1 MESIVSSSSS
11 LREGTREITDSEKKL
26 IIVKDLSFRYFGA
39 TSAVLRN
46 VNLEISEKEIVLIVG
61 HSGSGK
67 STLLRAINGLIP
79 HQHNGEYSGDV
90 IVDGL
95 SVPRTKMSD
104 LALKVGYIFQNPEN
118 QIFMF
123 SVERDIGFGLEN
135 LGLPR
140 GEIRDRVD
148 WAMDLLRIRNLALKA
163 PHELSDGQKQRV
175 AIAGV
180 IAMRPM
186 ILILDEPTSL
196 LDPFTA
202 RELVQLVQNLREE
215 LGITVLIVEHRLDLV
230 AKICDRM
237 VVVDNGEIVLQGKSR
252 QVLAKANVSQYGVTV
267 PAIVRVAKAVG
278 LSGDRLPLD
287 SLELH
292 SEFANRQQRFS

>member
-1 MESIVSSSSS
+1 M
-11 LREGTREITDSEKKL
+11 
-26 IIVKDLSFRYFGA
+26 
-39 TSAVLRN
+39 
-46 VNLEISEKEIVLIVG
+46 G

-79 HQHNGEYSGDV
+79 HQHNGDYSGDV
-90 IVDGL
+90 VVDGL
-95 SVPRTKMSD
+95 SVARTEMSK
-104 LALKVGYIFQNPEN
+104 LALSVGYIFQNPEN

-140 GEIRDRVD
+140 EEIRHRVD
-148 WAMDLLRIRNLALKA
+148 WAMDLLKIRDLALKA

-180 IAMRPM
+180 IAMRPK

-202 RELVQLVQNLREE
+202 RDLVRLVLRVREE
-215 LGITVLIVEHRLDLV
+215 LGMTILLVEHRLDLV

-237 VVVDNGEIVLQGKSR
+237 IVVDEGRIVLEGPPREILSI
-252 QVLAKANVSQYGVTV
+252 ADVSNYGVTV
-267 PAIVRVAKAVG
+267 PAIVRVAKNLG
-278 LSGDRLPLD
+278 LAGDSLPLD
-287 SLELH
+287 PVELQEQLAKSFH
-292 SEFANRQQRFS
+292 

>member
-1 MESIVSSSSS
+1 MESIVGTSSDDH
-11 LREGTREITDSEKKL
+11 LRLQLNPKL
-26 IIVKDLSFRYFGA
+26 IAINDLSFRYFG
-39 TSAVLRN
+39 SKEPVLRN
-46 VNLEISEKEIVLIVG
+46 INLQIARNEIVLIVG

-79 HQHNGEYSGDV
+79 HQHNGDYSGDV
-90 IVDGL
+90 VVDGQ
-95 SVPRTKMSD
+95 SVARTEMSQ
-104 LALKVGYIFQNPEN
+104 LALSVGYIFQNPEN

-140 GEIRDRVD
+140 GEIRQRVD
-148 WAMDLLRIRNLALKA
+148 WAMDLLKIKNLALKA

-180 IAMRPM
+180 IAMRPK

-202 RELVQLVQNLREE
+202 RDLVQLVLRVREE
-215 LGITVLIVEHRLDLV
+215 LGMTILLVEHRLDLV

-237 VVVDNGEIVLQGKSR
+237 IVVDEGRIVLEGPPREILSI
-252 QVLAKANVSQYGVTV
+252 ADVSNYGVTV
-267 PAIVRVAKAVG
+267 PAIVRVAKNLG
-278 LSGDRLPLD
+278 LAGNSLPLD
-287 SLELH
+287 PVELQ
-292 SEFANRQQRFS
+292 RQLARSFQ

>member
-1 MESIVSSSSS
+1 MKSLVSSSIAQTESPGS
-11 LREGTREITDSEKKL
+11 LKL
-26 IIVKDLSFRYFGA
+26 ISVKNLSFRYFGSTA
-39 TSAVLRN
+39 PILQEID
-46 VNLEISEKEIVLIVG
+46 LEIGEKEIVLIVG

-79 HQHNGEYSGDV
+79 HQHNGEYQGDV

-95 SVPRTKMSD
+95 SVRQTEMSQ

-135 LGLPR
+135 LGLPKE
-140 GEIRDRVD
+140 EIRERVN
-148 WAMDLLRIRNLALKA
+148 WAMDLLKIGDLALRA

-180 IAMRPM
+180 IAMRPK

-196 LDPFTA
+196 LDPFAA
-202 RELVQLVQNLREE
+202 RELVKLVQSLRAE
-215 LGITVLIVEHRLDLV
+215 LGITILIVEHRLDLV
-230 AKICDRM
+230 AKVSDRL
-237 VVVDNGEIVLQGKSR
+237 VVMSDGKIVLQGNPRDILSR
-252 QVLAKANVSQYGVTV
+252 SDVSDYGVTV
-267 PAIVRVAKAVG
+267 PAVVRLAKTLG
-278 LSGDRLPLD
+278 LSGDTLPLD
-287 SLELH
+287 SIELRAAVRAH
-292 SEFANRQQRFS
+292 

>member
-1 MESIVSSSSS
+1 MESIVSSPTSLSDSRFASSDRS
-11 LREGTREITDSEKKL
+11 RKL
-26 IIVKDLSFRYFGA
+26 IVVKDLSFRYFG
-39 TSAVLRN
+39 SESPVLQN
-46 VNLEISEKEIVLIVG
+46 INLEIGESEIVLIVG

-79 HQHNGEYSGDV
+79 HQHNGDYTGDV
-90 IVDGL
+90 KVDGL
-95 SVPRTKMSD
+95 SVPRTPMSQ

-123 SVERDIGFGLEN
+123 SVERDLGFGLEN

-140 GEIRDRVD
+140 KEIRDRVD
-148 WAMDLLRIRNLALKA
+148 WVMDLLKIRNLALKA

-180 IAMRPM
+180 IAMRPK

-202 RELVQLVQNLREE
+202 RDLVQLVQKLRED

-230 AKICDRM
+230 ARICDRII
-237 VVVDNGEIVLQGKSR
+237 VVDDGRIILEDRAREILS
-252 QVLAKANVSQYGVTV
+252 KADVSHYGVAV
-267 PAIVRVAKAVG
+267 PSIVKLGKLLG

-287 SLELH
+287 SEELQ
-292 SEFANRQQRFS
+292 SALKTRSKSLQ

>member
-1 MESIVSSSSS
+1 MQNIVPYSAPSDS
-11 LREGTREITDSEKKL
+11 LRDLLRPAL
-26 IIVKDLSFRYFGA
+26 IEVRNLSFRYFGSRS
-39 TSAVLRN
+39 TVLEN
-46 VNLEISEKEIVLIVG
+46 VNLRIAHGEIVLIVG

-79 HQHNGEYSGDV
+79 HQHNGDYSGDV
-90 IVDGL
+90 TVDGL
-95 SVPRTKMSD
+95 SVPRTEMSK
-104 LALKVGYIFQNPEN
+104 LSLRVGYIFQNPEN

-140 GEIRDRVD
+140 EEIRRRVD
-148 WAMDLLRIRNLALKA
+148 WAMDVLKIRDLALKA

-180 IAMRPM
+180 IAMRPK

-202 RELVQLVQNLREE
+202 RELVRLVLKIRED

-237 VVVDNGEIVLQGKSR
+237 IVIDKGKVVLGGTARDVLSK
-252 QVLAKANVSQYGVTV
+252 LDVSNYGVTV
-267 PAIVRVAKAVG
+267 PSIVKLAKELEVTG
-278 LSGDRLPLD
+278 KRLPLD
-287 SLELH
+287 PEELH
-292 SEFANRQQRFS
+292 SALVSNAPL

>member
-1 MESIVSSSSS
+1 MESIVGTPDDLLRASRVSSP
-11 LREGTREITDSEKKL
+11 L
-26 IIVKDLSFRYFGA
+26 IAVKDLSFTYFG
-39 TSAVLRN
+39 SKEPVLKD
-46 VNLEISEKEIVLIVG
+46 VNLQIAQNEIVLVVG

-79 HQHNGEYSGDV
+79 HQHNGDYSGEV
-90 IVDGL
+90 MVDGK
-95 SVPRTKMSD
+95 SVALTEMSK
-104 LALKVGYIFQNPEN
+104 LALSVGYIFQNPEN

-140 GEIRDRVD
+140 EEIRDRVD
-148 WAMDLLRIRNLALKA
+148 WAMDLLKIRDLALRA

-180 IAMRPM
+180 IAMKPK

-202 RELVQLVQNLREE
+202 RDLVQLVLKIREE
-215 LGITVLIVEHRLDLV
+215 LGMTILLVEHRLDLV

-237 VVVDNGEIVLQGKSR
+237 VVVDSGRIVLEGPPRDILSI
-252 QVLAKANVSQYGVTV
+252 ADVSKYGVTV
-267 PAIVRVAKAVG
+267 PPIVAVAKDLG
-278 LSGDRLPLD
+278 LAGKALPLD
-287 SLELH
+287 PPEL
-292 SEFANRQQRFS
+292 QQTLASKSFRR

>member
-1 MESIVSSSSS
+1 
-11 LREGTREITDSEKKL
+11 LRGLNHLERNPTLKTDPL
-26 IIVKDLSFRYFGA
+26 VRIRNLSFKYFG
-39 TSAVLRN
+39 SERN
-46 VNLEISEKEIVLIVG
+46 VLNGINLEVFPSEIILIAG

-79 HQHNGEYSGDV
+79 HQHSGEYSGEV
-90 IVDGL
+90 TVDGL
-95 SVPRTKMSD
+95 NVANSSMSK

-123 SVERDIGFGLEN
+123 SVERDIAFGLEN
-135 LGLPR
+135 LALPR
-140 GEIRDRVD
+140 EEIRKSVN
-148 WAMDLLRIRNLALKA
+148 WAMDLLQITSLALKA

-180 IAMRPM
+180 IAMRPK

-202 RELVQLVQNLREE
+202 ESLVRLILNLRDN

-230 AKICDRM
+230 AKICDRI
-237 VVVDNGEIVLQGKSR
+237 VVVDKGAVVLEGAPR
-252 QVLAKANVSQYGVTV
+252 DVLSNIDVSLYGVTE
-267 PAIVRVAKAVG
+267 PTIVKLG
-278 LSGDRLPLD
+278 KKLSFRGPSLPLD
-287 SLELH
+287 SEELYRTL
-292 SEFANRQQRFS
+292 SPNIAYSKN

>member
-1 MESIVSSSSS
+1 MESIVGARSNFH
-11 LREGTREITDSEKKL
+11 LDSRTNPRL
-26 IIVKDLSFRYFGA
+26 IDINNLSFTYFG
-39 TSAVLRN
+39 SAEPVLQG
-46 VNLEISEKEIVLIVG
+46 VNLRVAQNEIVLIVG

-79 HQHNGEYSGDV
+79 HQHNGDYSGEV
-90 IVDGL
+90 VVDGQT
-95 SVPRTKMSD
+95 VARTEMSK
-104 LALKVGYIFQNPEN
+104 LALSVGYIFQNPEN

-140 GEIRDRVD
+140 EEIRKRVD
-148 WAMDLLRIRNLALKA
+148 WAMDLMNIRNLALKA

-180 IAMRPM
+180 IAMRPK

-202 RELVQLVQNLREE
+202 RDLVQLVLKVREE
-215 LGITVLIVEHRLDLV
+215 LGMTILLVEHRLDLV

-237 VVVDNGEIVLQGKSR
+237 IVVDGGRIVLEGPPREILSI
-252 QVLAKANVSQYGVTV
+252 ADVSKYGVTI
-267 PAIVRVAKAVG
+267 PSIVKVAKDLG
-278 LSGDRLPLD
+278 LSGKSLPLD
-287 SLELH
+287 PLELH
-292 SEFANRQQRFS
+292 RELVEKSSAN

>member
-1 MESIVSSSSS
+1 MENVVHASPVNEREGASSSN
-11 LREGTREITDSEKKL
+11 L
-26 IIVKDLSFRYFGA
+26 ISVNNLTFRYFGSREPA
-39 TSAVLRN
+39 LNN
-46 VNLEISEKEIVLIVG
+46 VNLQIAENEIVLVVG

-79 HQHNGEYSGDV
+79 HQHNGDYSGDV
-90 IVDGL
+90 LVSGK
-95 SVPRTKMSD
+95 SVPRTEMSK
-104 LALKVGYIFQNPEN
+104 LALEVGYIFQNPEN

-140 GEIRDRVD
+140 DEIRKRVD
-148 WAMDLLRIRNLALKA
+148 WAMDVLKIRNLALKA

-180 IAMRPM
+180 IAMRPK

-202 RELVQLVQNLREE
+202 RELVQLVVNIRQE
-215 LGITVLIVEHRLDLV
+215 LGMTILIVEHRLDLV

-237 VVVDNGEIVLQGKSR
+237 VVVDEGRIVLEGNVHEILS
-252 QVLAKANVSQYGVTV
+252 KADVSGYGVTV
-267 PAIVRVAKAVG
+267 PAIVKLAKSLG
-278 LSGDRLPLD
+278 MSGEHLPLD
-287 SLELH
+287 AVEMRASLAEKYKL
-292 SEFANRQQRFS
+292 

>member
-1 MESIVSSSSS
+1 MEIIDHGSFGNDKTGPES
-11 LREGTREITDSEKKL
+11 LIDIRNLTFK
-26 IIVKDLSFRYFGA
+26 YFG
-39 TSAVLRN
+39 SKDPVLEN
-46 VNLEISEKEIVLIVG
+46 VNLQIAQNEIVLIVG

-79 HQHNGEYSGDV
+79 HQHNGDYSGDV
-90 IVDGL
+90 MVDGL
-95 SVPRTKMSD
+95 SIPRTKMSQI
-104 LALKVGYIFQNPEN
+104 ALRVGYVFQNPEN

-140 GEIRDRVD
+140 EIIRQRVD
-148 WAMDLLRIRNLALKA
+148 WVMDILNIRDLALKA
-163 PHELSDGQKQRV
+163 PHELSDGQKQKV

-180 IAMRPM
+180 LVMRPK

-202 RELVQLVQNLREE
+202 SELVQLVLKVREE
-215 LGITVLIVEHRLDLV
+215 LGMTILIVEHRLDLV

-237 VVVDNGEIVLQGKSR
+237 IVIDNGHLILDGTPREVLSR
-252 QVLAKANVSQYGVTV
+252 ADVQSFGVTV
-267 PAIVRVAKAVG
+267 PAVVKLAKGLG
-278 LSGDRLPLD
+278 LSGNDLPLD
-287 SLELH
+287 PEELKARL
-292 SEFANRQQRFS
+292 SFKAVQ